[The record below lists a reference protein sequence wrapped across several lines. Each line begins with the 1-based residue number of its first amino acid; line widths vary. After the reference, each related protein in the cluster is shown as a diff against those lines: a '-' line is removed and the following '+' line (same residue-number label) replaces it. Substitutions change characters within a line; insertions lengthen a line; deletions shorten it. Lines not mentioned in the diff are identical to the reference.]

1 MLPKIIDL
9 FSGCG
14 GLALGFE
21 KAGFDIVAGIEL
33 MPEACKTISYNLSWR
48 YGKKE
53 THICGDITEIEASVF
68 KNSFGD
74 EGCIVIGGPPCQAY
88 SMAGRGKLRSLG
100 EDRVNIKDARGYLYQ
115 DFLRFVFEL
124 EARAVVMENVPESTN
139 FGGKNIPEIV
149 CTELTKKG
157 YKAYWTIL
165 NSADYGVPQV
175 RERVFVVAIKGDEGK
190 EIKLPNPTH
199 RNEVDVLTQH
209 QKRFEGYK
217 QCQFFVEPNGTTD
230 ELKPW
235 VTVGDAFS
243 DLPEVFPTA
252 DSKYKLVSLNIEYP
266 YKTEAQNE
274 YQKIMRTWY
283 GKEGFG
289 VSANAFRRNTRDFP
303 IFERMQQ
310 GDNYIAAT
318 KIAEELFYEEA
329 KLFGYEKDSEEYI
342 SLYNKMVPQYDKE
355 KFENKWKKLDV
366 TKPSHTLVAHLG
378 KDTYSHIHPIEPR
391 GITVR
396 EAARLQSFP
405 DDFFFDCSMGDA
417 FKQIGNAV
425 PPLLAYGVA
434 KTVLNTFEEEYAMGI
449 LEEIREYFASTQN
462 GAREIKTLPKEYSAM
477 VIRDNEGYGVAIE
490 FDDIRDISEKFA
502 NSRLFS
508 RTLAIGGIEKKYLIL
523 SCMLDS
529 LRYEFA
535 TVCAQFVEP
544 GIDGMDRKNLMS
556 EPLEWWKKWRELMG
570 NTISNKEAY
579 SVIAEMMVL
588 DDLYT
593 QDNTVEWT
601 AVNSGSHD
609 IEGNES
615 SYEVKSTVK
624 RYGATIT
631 ISGQHQLQ
639 SLKRLQLYFCR
650 LEQSRTGIS
659 INDMKDRLVADGY
672 DKDKIEQQLYQLG
685 YERGASIREEKYK
698 VLEKRKYEV
707 DDTFP
712 KITKASFKD
721 DHIPESITQITYTID
736 LDGLEYTV
744 W

>member
-1 MLPKIIDL
+1 
-9 FSGCG
+9 
-14 GLALGFE
+14 
-21 KAGFDIVAGIEL
+21 
-33 MPEACKTISYNLSWR
+33 
-48 YGKKE
+48 
-53 THICGDITEIEASVF
+53 
-68 KNSFGD
+68 
-74 EGCIVIGGPPCQAY
+74 
-88 SMAGRGKLRSLG
+88 
-100 EDRVNIKDARGYLYQ
+100 
-115 DFLRFVFEL
+115 
-124 EARAVVMENVPESTN
+124 
-139 FGGKNIPEIV
+139 
-149 CTELTKKG
+149 
-157 YKAYWTIL
+157 
-165 NSADYGVPQV
+165 
-175 RERVFVVAIKGDEGK
+175 
-190 EIKLPNPTH
+190 
-199 RNEVDVLTQH
+199 
-209 QKRFEGYK
+209 
-217 QCQFFVEPNGTTD
+217 
-230 ELKPW
+230 
-235 VTVGDAFS
+235 
-243 DLPEVFPTA
+243 
-252 DSKYKLVSLNIEYP
+252 
-266 YKTEAQNE
+266 
-274 YQKIMRTWY
+274 
-283 GKEGFG
+283 
-289 VSANAFRRNTRDFP
+289 
-303 IFERMQQ
+303 
-310 GDNYIAAT
+310 
-318 KIAEELFYEEA
+318 
-329 KLFGYEKDSEEYI
+329 
-342 SLYNKMVPQYDKE
+342 
-355 KFENKWKKLDV
+355 
-366 TKPSHTLVAHLG
+366 
-378 KDTYSHIHPIEPR
+378 
-391 GITVR
+391 
-396 EAARLQSFP
+396 
-405 DDFFFDCSMGDA
+405 
-417 FKQIGNAV
+417 
-425 PPLLAYGVA
+425 
-434 KTVLNTFEEEYAMGI
+434 MGI

-477 VIRDNEGYGVAIE
+477 VIRDNEGCGVAIE